1 MKVRLMIV
9 MALVRLSLCL
19 NPSSL
24 PPTRRSFIERTVAAS
39 FAVTGTGI
47 ITPPDPAFAYGQ
59 SPKQSA
65 PAFIPSPITP
75 TDPNCL
81 VQDMFSDTCLESK
94 PQSSAYSS
102 SASQVSSDRRATS
115 LQRLPSLR
123 PKILL
128 LQKMTISNKLGQAS
142 NEIPN
147 IAGILVP
154 VVDGIDK
161 EKGSQLKAGFVQLGK
176 ACAKKDQNEA
186 EIVVGDIVKLF
197 DSIK

>member
-1 MKVRLMIV
+1 MT
-9 MALVRLSLCL
+9 LVGLDSLCL
-19 NPSSL
+19 NPGGPPSSL

-39 FAVTGTGI
+39 FAVTGTSI
-47 ITPPDPAFAYGQ
+47 IISPPDPAFAYGQ
-59 SPKQSA
+59 SAKQSG

-81 VQDMFSDTCLESK
+81 VKDMFSDTCLESK

-102 SASQVSSDRRATS
+102 SVSQVSSDRRATS
-115 LQRLPSLR
+115 LQKLPSLR

-147 IAGILVP
+147 IAGIIVP

-176 ACAKKDQNEA
+176 ACAKKDQNE
-186 EIVVGDIVKLF
+186 
-197 DSIK
+197 